1 MMKISKLLTI
11 KLVAHNYIVVEDDG
25 QNRTIQMGDTSKYR
39 VGGMFEMT
47 SELDLKRSAEL

>member
-1 MMKISKLLTI
+1 MKISKLLTI